1 MAARKHELNILG
13 GQKELQSTTESL
25 VSRILFF
32 LALEQ
37 KTEQL
42 ATVEFFF

>member
-1 MAARKHELNILG
+1 MAARKHELNVLG
-13 GQKELQSTTESL
+13 GQKQLQFTTENL
-25 VSRILFF
+25 VSRIPFF